1 MSKMQ
6 RTIPTSPKFAEMTWD
21 KSKVPSVMADKR
33 SMLHRDRS
41 LPFFFSFS
49 PLLTHFIF
57 KTTNSAPN
65 AKRSESCGF
74 FLIDYLTIF
83 NDTSSRSE
91 SYSPKIFVSAFHSDL
106 EFDFSNHQS
115 PLRIAFLC
123 SKYFLNGIIKKMHPS
138 IQFINKVASKGL
150 G

>member
-1 MSKMQ
+1 
-6 RTIPTSPKFAEMTWD
+6 
-21 KSKVPSVMADKR
+21 MADKW
-33 SMLHRDRS
+33 SMLHRGRS
-41 LPFFFSFS
+41 LPLFFSFS
-49 PLLTHFIF
+49 PLFTHFIS

-74 FLIDYLTIF
+74 FVINYLIF

-91 SYSPKIFVSAFHSDL
+91 SHSPKTFVSAFHSDL

-123 SKYFLNGIIKKMHPS
+123 SKYFPNGIIKNMHPS
-138 IQFINKVASKGL
+138 IQLINKVAPKGL